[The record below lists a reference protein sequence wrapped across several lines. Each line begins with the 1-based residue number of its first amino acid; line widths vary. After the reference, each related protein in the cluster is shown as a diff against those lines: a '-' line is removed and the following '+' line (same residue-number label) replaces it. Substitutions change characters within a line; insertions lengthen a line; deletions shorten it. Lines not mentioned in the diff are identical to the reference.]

1 MFITIVVFS
10 RKVYFHFEGQ
20 NPWKRKSLIPD
31 KNEIEFSKLQ
41 LFFRG
46 NDSNIQKIYN
56 GKYTIVPLKSSTI
69 DKTMVKLGWTTKHAN
84 G

>member
-20 NPWKRKSLIPD
+20 NSLKRKSLIPD
-31 KNEIEFSKLQ
+31 KNEIELSKLQ

-69 DKTMVKLGWTTKHAN
+69 DKTMVKLG
-84 G
+84 